1 MVRAPRPVP
10 SPPEPVECLL
20 RGPLP
25 CPRPPRLA
33 PGAGEGLPSVG
44 ELLFQPL
51 HRGFQL
57 VLGRRGGVGRPAG
70 LGRCL
75 LGLGN
80 RRPVPAFPLR
90 PQLVRRRCCWRPGAR
105 VRGCLSP
112 RRPGP
117 TPPPPPPPPLFA
129 RPPPTPPALPA
140 ALAPLPPPFTTV
152 RVGRPTGPKPSACT
166 ARTRAPAARVSANCG
181 SARAAPRVAVTSSL
195 MAAGGAETPTTVKAR
210 RTRDSISPRRCCE
223 SSLMAEPSS
232 ESCAARNSSPSSASS
247 AVTPGSART
256 SLLTIQADRV
266 GLRSAAICLAAGACP
281 ASRPRATRAPAPPPN
296 GEAASAALLPPDPSH
311 SVIAAAHSR
320 GASNCGT

>member
-117 TPPPPPPPPLFA
+117 THLPGPPRCFDPA
-129 RPPPTPPALPA
+129 PPTLHHGQ
-140 ALAPLPPPFTTV
+140 
-152 RVGRPTGPKPSACT
+152 GRPAH
-166 ARTRAPAARVSANCG
+166 RT
-181 SARAAPRVAVTSSL
+181 
-195 MAAGGAETPTTVKAR
+195 K
-210 RTRDSISPRRCCE
+210 DSISSRRCCD

-232 ESCAARNSSPSSASS
+232 ESCAARNSPPSSASS

-256 SLLTIQADRV
+256 SLLRLQADRG
-266 GLRSAAICLAAGACP
+266 GLRRAAICLAAGP
-281 ASRPRATRAPAPPPN
+281 
-296 GEAASAALLPPDPSH
+296 G
-311 SVIAAAHSR
+311 
-320 GASNCGT
+320 